1 MIKINL
7 IEKDISETKDDIA
20 EYNIRLCDEYKKL
33 DCLNTACLSWLKINS
48 KRNYQNL
55 EELLRKLNLDTHL
68 IAKPIENIDDDF
80 ELLIP
85 NGNENNKLKYA
96 LIVSCRKKEEAIEE
110 LLKYHKTYE
119 ENFKCLNLTG
129 CLFKR
134 NNDSNQF
141 INIDKDNLNNE
152 IEKNNVNDQNI
163 FNNESYQ
170 IINCLKKYDFKILDG
185 KSSINTI
192 IEELKNQYNKVP
204 EKIICGKV
212 NNFDVYGL
220 IINDEIASPIGWFEK
235 DSDYQIID
243 FRNINKI

>member
-7 IEKDISETKDDIA
+7 IEKDISESKEEVA
-20 EYNIRLCDEYKKL
+20 EYNIKLSDEYKKL
-33 DCLNTACLSWLKINS
+33 DCFNTACLGWLKNNCE
-48 KRNYQNL
+48 RNYQNL

-68 IAKPIENIDDDF
+68 IAKPIDNIDEDY

-85 NGNENNKLKYA
+85 NGNKNK
-96 LIVSCRKKEEAIEE
+96 

-119 ENFKCLNLTG
+119 ENFKCLKETG

-134 NNDSNQF
+134 NKENINNQP
-141 INIDKDNLNNE
+141 IKE
-152 IEKNNVNDQNI
+152 NNVEVIKDDN
-163 FNNESYQ
+163 YQ
-170 IINCLKKYDFKILDG
+170 IINCLKKYNFNIMDG

-192 IEELKNQYNKVP
+192 IEELKTQYNKTP

-235 DSDYQIID
+235 DSDYQLID